1 MGDVRPIPET
11 MRAMVLM
18 GHGGPEKLVYR
29 NDVPVP
35 SPSDGEVLI
44 EVTACGVNNTDIWV
58 REGAYGAEDDPD
70 AMSSF
75 QRGDTTLTF
84 PRIQGADIVGRI
96 ASVGAGVSE
105 GRIGKRVMVDFSI
118 YNRDDDGVTDMD
130 CADMDYIGHG
140 RDGGFAEF
148 TTVPADQAHDVDTDM
163 TDIEL
168 ATFCC
173 AYMTGEHLL
182 ERASVH
188 AGERLLVTG
197 ASGGVGSGVIQL
209 CRARGAIP
217 FALASGDKAAEVKAI
232 GAEAVIGRGEGHLV
246 EAVEAATGGQPIDVV
261 IDVVAGPLF
270 NDLLR
275 VLRPEGRYA
284 TCGAIAGP
292 VVQLDLRTVY
302 LKHLQFHGSS
312 QGTRDD
318 FRRLVRYIEE
328 GKLKALVGGVYKL
341 SDLHRAQSD
350 FKAKNFVGKL
360 VVVPDSKW
368 DVVSA

>member
-11 MRAMVLM
+11 MAAMLLA
-18 GHGGPEKLVYR
+18 GHGGFDKLVYR
-29 NDVPVP
+29 DDVPVVRP
-35 SPSDGEVLI
+35 VAAEVLI

-58 REGAYGAEDDPD
+58 REGAYGTEDDPD
-70 AMSSF
+70 AVSSF
-75 QRGDTTLTF
+75 QRGDTTLNF

-96 ASVGAGVSE
+96 AAVGAGVPE
-105 GRIGKRVMVDFSI
+105 GRIGERVMVDFSI
-118 YNRDDDGVTDMD
+118 YNRGGDGLTDMD

-148 TTVPADQAHDVDTDM
+148 TTVPADQAHVVDTDM

-182 ERASVH
+182 ERANVQ
-188 AGERLLVTG
+188 AGERVLVTG
-197 ASGGVGSGVIQL
+197 ASGGVGSGAIQL

-217 FALASGDKAAEVKAI
+217 IALTSRDKAEAVNSI
-232 GAEAVIGRGEGHLV
+232 GAEAVIVRGEGDLV
-246 EAVEAATGGQPIDVV
+246 EAVVVATGGEPMDVV

-284 TCGAIAGP
+284 TCGAIADP

-302 LKHLQFHGSS
+302 LKHLQIHGSS
-312 QGTRDD
+312 QGTRAD
-318 FRRLVRYIEE
+318 FQRLVQYIEQ

-350 FKAKNFVGKL
+350 FKAKHFVGKL

-368 DVVSA
+368 DEVTG